1 MASGEERAR
10 VAQALYYCASASC
23 ALLVYD
29 PTDFKR
35 KTIGPRDAGEELK
48 RERYVCWVQAQAL
61 FVARK
66 TEASEGSEQHLAD
79 FLGAPCG
86 REVSS

>member
-1 MASGEERAR
+1 MHTREAEREGAKSTEMASGEERAR

-48 RERYVCWVQAQAL
+48 RERYVC
-61 FVARK
+61 
-66 TEASEGSEQHLAD
+66 
-79 FLGAPCG
+79 
-86 REVSS
+86 